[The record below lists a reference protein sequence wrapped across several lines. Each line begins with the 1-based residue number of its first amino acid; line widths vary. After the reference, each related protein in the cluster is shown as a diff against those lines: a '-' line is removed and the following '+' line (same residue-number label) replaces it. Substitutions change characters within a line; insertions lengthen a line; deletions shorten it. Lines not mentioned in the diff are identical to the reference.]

1 MLTERQETILD
12 FVREYQ
18 AAQTVPPSTR
28 EVARRF
34 GCSQQGAAK
43 HQQALA
49 RKGQLEKLADGKWG
63 LQARSVQAHL
73 FEVPVYGAIPA
84 GLPAM
89 QEQEPEETIAVAPAV
104 FGVRPPRP
112 GHFWFRRV
120 TGDSMIGA
128 NIFDGDLVA
137 LSRQEPRSGDIIA
150 ALVDETTTTLKR
162 FVRER
167 GRTLLRA
174 ANPRYP
180 DLAPRRLESQGV
192 VVGVIRQSLSSQ
204 PRRETA
210 AAHIRVHP
218 ASLRDAATR
227 RI

>member
-18 AAQTVPPSTR
+18 TAQSVPPSTR
-28 EVARRF
+28 EVARKF

-43 HQQALA
+43 HLQALA

-63 LQARSVQAHL
+63 LQAKSVQSHL

-89 QEQEPEETIAVAPAV
+89 QEQDPEETIAVDPAI
-104 FGVRPPRP
+104 FGVRRLRP
-112 GHFWFRRV
+112 GFFWFLRV
-120 TGDSMIGA
+120 MGDSMTGA
-128 NIFDGDLVA
+128 NILDGDLVA
-137 LSRQEPRSGDIIA
+137 LVRKDPRPGDIIA

-162 FVRER
+162 FVKER

-174 ANPRYP
+174 ANPRYADIVP
-180 DLAPRRLESQGV
+180 QRLESQGV
-192 VVGVIRQSLSSQ
+192 VVGVIRRQV
-204 PRRETA
+204 A
-210 AAHIRVHP
+210 GHA
-218 ASLRDAATR
+218 
-227 RI
+227 